1 MITKEYFENL
11 LDQINLKIGDDEREL
26 IKQKHK
32 ALREELREKLNLQ
45 DDFLTGSYKR
55 NTLIK
60 PKDETE
66 KFDVDIFIA
75 FSNDEYGE
83 TDLSDLRNLVI
94 DALNNIKKSNT
105 DLDITHINDNQKRS
119 VGVEF
124 NSNFQIDIVPAIEIK
139 KDKLYKI
146 FDRRTLE
153 AIRSNPKLHGELL
166 SKANED
172 SDKLL
177 VPIIK
182 ILKSWK
188 REKCDY
194 LKSFHLELV
203 AVKIF
208 TGNTIN
214 SISEGLATFFDSAP
228 EYFEK
233 ACLTDP
239 ANEKMLIDE
248 YLDKD
253 NMREKIIT
261 LTKREKDI
269 AEIAIEAEKSGNEN
283 SAVANWKDV
292 FTGNN
297 IDDDTD
303 KNSAFNTSPTV
314 IKSPYKPW
322 CDVT

>member
-1 MITKEYFENL
+1 MIIKEYFENL

-105 DLDITHINDNQKRS
+105 DLDITHINDNQRRS

-194 LKSFHLELV
+194 LKSFHQ
-203 AVKIF
+203 
-208 TGNTIN
+208 
-214 SISEGLATFFDSAP
+214 
-228 EYFEK
+228 
-233 ACLTDP
+233 
-239 ANEKMLIDE
+239 
-248 YLDKD
+248 
-253 NMREKIIT
+253 R
-261 LTKREKDI
+261 
-269 AEIAIEAEKSGNEN
+269 
-283 SAVANWKDV
+283 
-292 FTGNN
+292 
-297 IDDDTD
+297 
-303 KNSAFNTSPTV
+303 
-314 IKSPYKPW
+314 
-322 CDVT
+322 

>member
-1 MITKEYFENL
+1 MTTKEYFENL
-11 LDQINLKIGDDEREL
+11 LDQLSLKIGDEEREI
-26 IKQKHK
+26 IKQKHID
-32 ALREELREKLNLQ
+32 LRKELREKLDLQ

-60 PKDETE
+60 PKDESE

-75 FSNDEYGE
+75 FSNDEHGE
-83 TDLSDLRNLVI
+83 SDLSDLRDLVI
-94 DALNNIKKSNT
+94 NALDDIKENNT
-105 DLDITHINDNQKRS
+105 DLSITTINTEQRRS

-124 NSNFQIDIVPAIEIK
+124 GSNFQIDIVPAIEIE

-146 FDRRTLE
+146 FDKRTLE
-153 AIRSNPKLHGELL
+153 AIESNPKLHGELL

-172 SDKLL
+172 SGGLL

-194 LKSFHLELV
+194 LKSFHIELI

-208 TGNTIN
+208 TGNTID

-239 ANEKMLIDE
+239 ANEEMLIDE
-248 YLDKD
+248 YLDTD
-253 NMREKIIT
+253 NTREEIIALIKT
-261 LTKREKDI
+261 EK
-269 AEIAIEAEKSGNEN
+269 ETSETAIENEQLGDENSAIKNWKNIFASIVIDNDINEN
-283 SAVANWKDV
+283 SVSS
-292 FTGNN
+292 TGPT
-297 IDDDTD
+297 II
-303 KNSAFNTSPTV
+303 SSP
-314 IKSPYKPW
+314 SKPW